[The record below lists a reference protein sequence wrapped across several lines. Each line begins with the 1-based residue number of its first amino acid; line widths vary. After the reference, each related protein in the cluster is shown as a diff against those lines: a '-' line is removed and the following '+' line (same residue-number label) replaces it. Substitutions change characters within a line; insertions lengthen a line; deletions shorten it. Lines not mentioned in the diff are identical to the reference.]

1 VKGHTIR
8 WIAVG
13 VVVVLVAFG
22 VVLATQHRSE
32 ASVPRLVQEQAK
44 VPTFDAKT
52 LDGKAI
58 TNTSLRGKTYLVN
71 VWNTW
76 CIPCRQE
83 EPALRTFY
91 ERHKSESDF
100 GMVGLVRD
108 DDKSAVS
115 SYVANGGVTWPVV
128 FDDRLLTRFGTTG
141 QPESYVI
148 SPDGVAVCGRI
159 GPTNLDELE
168 SWLATARAG
177 GRCP

>member
-1 VKGHTIR
+1 MSGHLVR
-8 WIAVG
+8 WIAAA
-13 VVVVLVAFG
+13 VVVVIIAFG

-44 VPTFDAKT
+44 VPTIDTTT
-52 LDGKAI
+52 LDGKRL
-58 TNTSLRGKTYLVN
+58 TNATLRGKTYLVN

-83 EPALRTFY
+83 EPALREFY
-91 ERHKSESDF
+91 DRHKSESDF

-108 DDKSAVS
+108 DDKGTVE
-115 SYVANGGVTWPVV
+115 SYVDNGSVTWPVV

-148 SPDGVAVCGRI
+148 SPDGIAVCGRI
-159 GPTNLDELE
+159 GATTIDELE